1 MPFFLYQARDNQ
13 GKLIKGQVEAS
24 SESAA
29 ADILMS
35 RQEIPVKITLTNEDQ
50 SANDALFE
58 ELLNPVKV
66 QHLVVFS
73 RQMYSL
79 TKAGIPM
86 IRAVMGLSES
96 STNPVLKRVLG
107 DVAQQLERGRSLSAA
122 FASHEKIFPRLAIS
136 IVHVGENTGRLE
148 DAFLQLAE
156 YFERDEETRKRIKAA
171 MRYPTMVLV
180 VISIAMVILNL
191 FVIPTF
197 ASMFTKLGADLPWA
211 TKALIASSNFF
222 IDYWQWMLVGLIA
235 AIIGT
240 NSYLKTEQG
249 KYRWD
254 RAKLR
259 IPFVGS
265 IIERSLLG
273 RYGRSFAMILNSG
286 VPMTTGLS
294 LVAEAVDNS
303 FMEEKIIEMRRN
315 IEKGESLLRVSVSS
329 QLFSP
334 LVLQMVAVG
343 EETGRVDELLQ
354 EAADYYEREV
364 DFDLK
369 SLTAKIE
376 PVLIMFVAIMVG
388 ILALGIFTPMWDMMS
403 AYKNR

>member
-1 MPFFLYQARDNQ
+1 MPFFLYQARDAKGN
-13 GKLIKGQVEAS
+13 LIKGQIEATN
-24 SESAA
+24 EGAA

-35 RQEIPVKITLTNEDQ
+35 RQEIPVKITLTTEDQ
-50 SANDALFE
+50 ANAVVFADLF
-58 ELLNPVKV
+58 NRVKV
-66 QHLVVFS
+66 QHLVVFA

-86 IRAVMGLSES
+86 IRAIVGLADSA
-96 STNPVLKRVLG
+96 TNRTLKRTLY
-107 DVAQQLERGRSLSAA
+107 DIAQQLERGRSLSAA
-122 FASHEKIFPRLAIS
+122 FSSHDKVFPRLAVS

-171 MRYPTMVLV
+171 MRYPTTVLI
-180 VISIAMVILNL
+180 VITIAMFVLNML
-191 FVIPTF
+191 VIPTF
-197 ASMFTKLGADLPWA
+197 SNMFSKLGSDLPVA
-211 TKALIASSNFF
+211 TKILIGTSNFF
-222 IDYWQWMLVGLIA
+222 VNYWQLLV
-235 AIIGT
+235 IGIVGALMAFS
-240 NSYLKTEQG
+240 SYRRTDIGRLN
-249 KYRWD
+249 WD
-254 RAKLR
+254 KLKLR

-273 RYGRSFAMILNSG
+273 RYSRSFSMILESG

-294 LVAEAVDNS
+294 LVAEAVDNK
-303 FMEEKIIEMRRN
+303 FMEDRIIDMRRN
-315 IEKGESLLRVSVSS
+315 IEKGESLLRSSVASE
-329 QLFSP
+329 LFSP

-343 EETGRVDELLQ
+343 EETGRVDELLK

-376 PVLIMFVAIMVG
+376 PVLIGFVAVMVG
-388 ILALGIFTPMWDMMS
+388 VLALGIFTPMWDMMN
-403 AYKNR
+403 AYQG

>member
-1 MPFFLYQARDNQ
+1 MPFFLYQARDAKGN
-13 GKLIKGQVEAS
+13 LIKGQIEATN
-24 SESAA
+24 EGAA

-35 RQEIPVKITLTNEDQ
+35 RQEIPVKITLTTEDQ
-50 SANDALFE
+50 ANAVVFGDLF
-58 ELLNPVKV
+58 NRVKV
-66 QHLVVFS
+66 QHLVVFA

-86 IRAVMGLSES
+86 IRAIVGLADSA
-96 STNPVLKRVLG
+96 TNRTLKRTLY
-107 DVAQQLERGRSLSAA
+107 DIAQQLERGRSLSAA
-122 FASHEKIFPRLAIS
+122 FSSHDKVFPRLAVS

-171 MRYPTMVLV
+171 MRYPTTVLI
-180 VISIAMVILNL
+180 VITIAMFVLNML
-191 FVIPTF
+191 VIPTF
-197 ASMFTKLGADLPWA
+197 SNMFSKLGSDLPVA
-211 TKALIASSNFF
+211 TKILIGTSNFF
-222 IDYWQWMLVGLIA
+222 VNYWQLLV
-235 AIIGT
+235 IGIVGALMAFS
-240 NSYLKTEQG
+240 SYRRTDIGRLN
-249 KYRWD
+249 WD
-254 RAKLR
+254 KLKLR

-273 RYGRSFAMILNSG
+273 RYSRSFSMILESG

-294 LVAEAVDNS
+294 LVAEAVDNK
-303 FMEEKIIEMRRN
+303 FMEDRIIDMRRN
-315 IEKGESLLRVSVSS
+315 IEKGESLLRSSVASE
-329 QLFSP
+329 LFSP

-343 EETGRVDELLQ
+343 EETGRVDELLK

-376 PVLIMFVAIMVG
+376 PVLIGFVAVMVG
-388 ILALGIFTPMWDMMS
+388 VLALGIFTPMWDMMS
-403 AYKNR
+403 AYQG